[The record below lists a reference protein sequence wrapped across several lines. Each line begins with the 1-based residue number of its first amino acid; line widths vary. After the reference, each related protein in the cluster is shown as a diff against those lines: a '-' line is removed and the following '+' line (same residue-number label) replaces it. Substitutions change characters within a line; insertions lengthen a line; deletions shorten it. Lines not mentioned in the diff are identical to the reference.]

1 MRKKSQRKASPQ
13 EQPFFLVEQ
22 WAWFGIVGVVNVMG
36 VVWVCF
42 LENREF
48 QIMHESQTVDSLI
61 ERLVAGQRELHEDI
75 RRIKERRSK
84 GDTLISSTHTQT
96 QRKRPKT
103 TGQY

>member
-1 MRKKSQRKASPQ
+1 MS
-13 EQPFFLVEQ
+13 
-22 WAWFGIVGVVNVMG
+22 
-36 VVWVCF
+36 
-42 LENREF
+42 
-48 QIMHESQTVDSLI
+48 TVDSLI

>member
-1 MRKKSQRKASPQ
+1 MS
-13 EQPFFLVEQ
+13 
-22 WAWFGIVGVVNVMG
+22 
-36 VVWVCF
+36 
-42 LENREF
+42 
-48 QIMHESQTVDSLI
+48 TVDSLI

-103 TGQY
+103 TGQYYKINPRINLPLALPIGINIFGYYDFLE

>member
-1 MRKKSQRKASPQ
+1 MS
-13 EQPFFLVEQ
+13 
-22 WAWFGIVGVVNVMG
+22 
-36 VVWVCF
+36 
-42 LENREF
+42 
-48 QIMHESQTVDSLI
+48 TVDSLI

-103 TGQY
+103 TGQYNTPNKLFCNWRYLSALIFGCYDSIKMHDAY

>member
-1 MRKKSQRKASPQ
+1 MS
-13 EQPFFLVEQ
+13 
-22 WAWFGIVGVVNVMG
+22 
-36 VVWVCF
+36 
-42 LENREF
+42 
-48 QIMHESQTVDSLI
+48 TVDSLI

-103 TGQY
+103 TGQYYKINLPLALYLSALIFLGITIF